1 MGCSWQDGCAEGMGV
16 ELAGWVCRRNGG
28 GAVCEGNRGGAG
40 RMGVQKKREA
50 GWMVC
55 KIELASRE
63 NGVYTIVR
71 RMVGREICTRKWV
84 QDRCAKKWGWNWQD
98 ECAIGIEV
106 ELQM

>member
-1 MGCSWQDGCAEGMGV
+1 
-16 ELAGWVCRRNGG
+16 
-28 GAVCEGNRGGAG
+28 
-40 RMGVQKKREA
+40 MGVQKKREA

-63 NGVYTIVR
+63 NGVYIVR

-98 ECAIGIEV
+98 RCAKKWGWSWQDECAIGIEV